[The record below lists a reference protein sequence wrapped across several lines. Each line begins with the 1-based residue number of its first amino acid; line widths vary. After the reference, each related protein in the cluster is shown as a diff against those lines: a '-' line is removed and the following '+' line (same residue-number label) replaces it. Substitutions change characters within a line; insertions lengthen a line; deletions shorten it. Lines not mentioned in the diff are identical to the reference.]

1 MKRTSLLTASVLA
14 VLLAG
19 SAPTAEPAESPP
31 QVKPEIAQRL
41 QGALDSALTA
51 TGTMGV
57 SVAVIMPDGA
67 LWTGVSGLSHPG
79 VPVTP
84 DMLFDMGSTGKNL
97 MAALV
102 LDLVEDGLLSLDE
115 PIRKYLPSFPNVD
128 GRITIRQL
136 LNHTSGLYMW
146 VEHPEAPT
154 NTPFNEIDFEEWWT
168 VEEMFST
175 LGGKPYF
182 APGEGWH
189 YTQAGY
195 QLARMIVEQ
204 VTESTAPV
212 EIQRRLLDPVDIH
225 GMLLDLKEPVSARYR
240 IAHNWFDTDGDG
252 TPEDISGKSRNWINS
267 LSGIYYF
274 ATMESLVRWLRGLY
288 DGRVLRQASLD
299 EMLDFYG
306 PLPEEG
312 LAGYGLGTE
321 QFIMGSVEMW
331 GHKGSIY
338 GYRTGVYHLPQFNI
352 TIALSINSHSD
363 EKGYAMFGSVMDVLL
378 AER

>member
-1 MKRTSLLTASVLA
+1 MKRRSLLTASVLA

-168 VEEMFST
+168 VEEMFSK

>member
-1 MKRTSLLTASVLA
+1 MKRRSLLTASVLA

-168 VEEMFST
+168 VEEMFSK

-212 EIQRRLLDPVDIH
+212 EIQRRLLDPLDIH

-267 LSGIYYF
+267 LSGICYF
-274 ATMESLVRWLRGLY
+274 ARMESLVRWLRGLY

>member
-1 MKRTSLLTASVLA
+1 MKRRSLLTASVLA

-19 SAPTAEPAESPP
+19 SAPTVEPAESPP
-31 QVKPEIAQRL
+31 RVKPEIAQRL

-79 VPVTP
+79 APVTP

-115 PIRKYLPSFPNVD
+115 PIRKYLPSFPNVN

-154 NTPFNEIDFEEWWT
+154 NTPFNEIDFEKWWT
-168 VEEMFST
+168 VEEMFSK

-212 EIQRRLLDPVDIH
+212 EIQRRLLDPLDIH

>member
-1 MKRTSLLTASVLA
+1 MKRRLCLSGLVLTLAIVGSV
-14 VLLAG
+14 
-19 SAPTAEPAESPP
+19 SPAEPARPLS
-31 QVKPEIAQRL
+31 QVNPETAKRL
-41 QGALDSALTA
+41 QATLDSALAA

-57 SVAVIMPDGA
+57 SVAVIMPDRR

-79 VPVTP
+79 TPVTK
-84 DMLFDMGSTGKNL
+84 DMLFDMGSVGKNL

-102 LDLVEDGLLSLDE
+102 LDLVDDSLLSLDD
-115 PIRKYLPSFPNVD
+115 PISKYLPPFPNVD
-128 GRITIRQL
+128 GKITIRQL

-146 VEHPEAPT
+146 VEHPDGPI
-154 NTPFNEIDFEEWWT
+154 NTPFYEIDFERWWT

-175 LGGKPYF
+175 LGGAPYF

-189 YTQAGY
+189 YTQAGF
-195 QLARMIVEQ
+195 QLARSIVEK
-204 VTESTAPV
+204 VTRSTAPV
-212 EIQRRLLDPVDIH
+212 EIQKRLLNPLDIH
-225 GMLLDLKEPVSARYR
+225 GMLLDLKEPVSSRYQ
-240 IAHNWFDTDGDG
+240 IAHAWFDGDHDG

-274 ATMESLVRWLRGLY
+274 TTMESLARWLRGLY
-288 DGRVLRQASLD
+288 DGKVLSKASLE

-321 QFIMGSVEMW
+321 HFIMGPLDMW

-338 GYRTGVYHLPQFNI
+338 GYRTGVYHLTQFNI
-352 TIALSINSHSD
+352 TIALAINSDSD
-363 EKGYAMFGSVMDVLL
+363 EKGFAMFGSVVEALL
-378 AER
+378 AEQ